1 MPTYLIFDVNQ
12 PIMSDYP
19 IIEGKSNSDAI
30 KKYCK
35 EKYPNKSPK
44 ASGSNFVQLSA
55 QECRVENG
63 KPYILG
69 WKRKTWFE
77 LN

>member
-1 MPTYLIFDVNQ
+1 MATYLIFDVNQ
-12 PIMSDYP
+12 PLMSDYP

-30 KKYCK
+30 KKYCAK
-35 EKYPNKSPK
+35 EYPNRKPK

-55 QECRVENG
+55 QECIIEND
-63 KPYILG
+63 KPRLLG